1 MKKILYSV
9 VAFFV
14 AVYFSACGQVDNGER
29 GLYVTW
35 GETQDKVLSE
45 GIYFYN
51 PFSTSLVTIDT
62 KERLWTETITS
73 FSSDV
78 QEVKITF
85 QLAYYPKREQIAN
98 LYREFGRSFMDKIL
112 PPATYGVVKEVT
124 GKYTAVDLVTKRGE
138 VTSEISKKLIE
149 MLDGRNIIV
158 TKFDIVGLDFR
169 DEFEKAVEAKV
180 IATQQAEK
188 AKNDTIRIQ
197 EEARQKVIQ
206 AEAEAKAMAIK
217 SEALSKNKALV
228 EYEAVLK
235 WNGELPQ
242 YMMGNSVP
250 FINLGK

>member
-1 MKKILYSV
+1 MKKVVYGV
-9 VAFFV
+9 VAAFM
-14 AVYFSACGQVDNGER
+14 AICFSACGLVDNGKR
-29 GLYVTW
+29 GLYIIW
-35 GETQDKVLSE
+35 GETQDEILSE

-51 PFSTSLVTIDT
+51 PFTTYLVTIDT
-62 KERLWTETITS
+62 KEQIWTEIITS
-73 FSSDV
+73 FSSDL

-85 QLAYYPKREQIAN
+85 QLAYYPQRAEIAN
-98 LYREFGRSFMDKIL
+98 IYKEFGADFINKIL
-112 PPATYGVVKEVT
+112 PPATYGVIKELT
-124 GKYTAVDLVTKRGE
+124 GRYTAVDLVTKRAE
-138 VTSEISKKLIE
+138 VTSEISKKLISILNE
-149 MLDGRNIIV
+149 RKIV
-158 TKFDIVGLDFR
+158 ATKFDIIELDFR

-188 AKNDTIRIQ
+188 AKNDTLRIE
-197 EEARQKVIQ
+197 EEAKQNVIQ

-250 FINLGK
+250 FINVSK